1 MSKQTERLLLR
12 IQQLEAIVYEFT
24 ELMENSNG
32 VAGLHLNGNI
42 ATWNDL
48 RENGWLTSLD
58 DELES
63 GYYLEDFT
71 KSLGE

>member
-12 IQQLEAIVYEFT
+12 IQQLKAIVYEFT

-32 VAGLHLNGNI
+32 VAGLHLNSNI